1 VKQQPE
7 IGTQHIIAQQ
17 KKFIYS
23 VKGEVFLRGTSILYD
38 LNTQPSTQE
47 GVITC
52 RGISYQLICNCYA
65 ILTSEEKKICASALH
80 YALATSLK
88 RELKLFSFYRW

>member
-1 VKQQPE
+1 MQIYSAVVYLSKGDSLLE
-7 IGTQHIIAQQ
+7 IIAQQ

-47 GVITC
+47 GVITY
-52 RGISYQLICNCYA
+52 RGISDQLVCNCY
-65 ILTSEEKKICASALH
+65 L
-80 YALATSLK
+80 
-88 RELKLFSFYRW
+88 

>member
-1 VKQQPE
+1 MQIYSAVVYLSKGDSLLE
-7 IGTQHIIAQQ
+7 IIAQQ
-17 KKFIYS
+17 KKFICS

-52 RGISYQLICNCYA
+52 RGISYQLICNCY
-65 ILTSEEKKICASALH
+65 L
-80 YALATSLK
+80 
-88 RELKLFSFYRW
+88 